1 MTTPP
6 QQTTFS
12 VYGALFKVDVRYQFI
27 AALGRGSY
35 GIVCSARDLV
45 TGEKVAIKRVSPMAR
60 KQNDAKHTL
69 REICLMQSLGAHPNV
84 VGVKNM
90 SVNVADDELYIV
102 MDFMDTDM
110 HRVIQSSQPLSE
122 SHYKFFL
129 HQILRGVKHLHD
141 NGVLHRDLKPGNI
154 LVTKNCQ
161 VKIADFGL
169 ARSVPKRTIS
179 KPRPA
184 SAGPTKKDTA
194 DSDWQPMTE
203 HVVTRWY
210 RAPELMLQP
219 DGQYNTGVDMW
230 SVGCIFAEILGRK
243 AFFPGKNFIHQLTLI
258 FDVIGTPCTND
269 VKKMKSTQAQR
280 FIKSLGKKAK
290 VPFRTLFPTASPDAI
305 DLLDKLLQFDPTA
318 RCTVDEALAHPYMQ
332 GIDKRYAYKDISVPA
347 GRLQM
352 PFESQNVSR
361 NDLVKLIQQ
370 EVNAFHANSVAPM
383 PTPTAASAAP
393 SDSIAPHA
401 TASTVLEQT
410 PAGLRT
416 IHALSRQCTA
426 QDTRAKETGRVT
438 CQNVD
443 LVKSM
448 LGATR
453 STPTSFNN
461 DVATFAHPPPPPNTP
476 PPRETQSGH
485 ANLPLTTQN
494 SDPPMNA
501 TLTSQRDSV
510 QVMGLTSLLPRTR
523 PTSAARAR
531 PIPPAT
537 QPSVLASHV
546 QPSAAASVA
555 TATTSSSSLTRP
567 TSAARTRPPVV
578 IPTHA
583 AADDQPAQSSSSSSS
598 DDDHSYAPR
607 PTGAAAP
614 RAPLA
619 ATSNTPSMR
628 PKSAPGRTALQKQ
641 SAPCVGSTASLIRS
655 TQRHR
660 KPSRNITG
668 ALPDGHANQ
677 LPEGQQD
684 NDIEPAKRGKKLTV
698 PVSPKFS
705 VMSWQKARPAT
716 AKHLSGGKTTAP
728 RGVKKR

>member
-35 GIVCSARDLV
+35 GIVWYVDIFIADGPACHSCDDCSSARDLV

-69 REICLMQSLGAHPNV
+69 REICLMQSLGAHPNVRVYNMVWHLMPTGQV

-332 GIDKRYAYKDISVPA
+332 GIDKRYAYKDISV
-347 GRLQM
+347 R
-352 PFESQNVSR
+352 
-361 NDLVKLIQQ
+361 K
-370 EVNAFHANSVAPM
+370 
-383 PTPTAASAAP
+383 
-393 SDSIAPHA
+393 
-401 TASTVLEQT
+401 
-410 PAGLRT
+410 
-416 IHALSRQCTA
+416 
-426 QDTRAKETGRVT
+426 
-438 CQNVD
+438 
-443 LVKSM
+443 
-448 LGATR
+448 
-453 STPTSFNN
+453 
-461 DVATFAHPPPPPNTP
+461 
-476 PPRETQSGH
+476 
-485 ANLPLTTQN
+485 
-494 SDPPMNA
+494 
-501 TLTSQRDSV
+501 
-510 QVMGLTSLLPRTR
+510 
-523 PTSAARAR
+523 
-531 PIPPAT
+531 
-537 QPSVLASHV
+537 
-546 QPSAAASVA
+546 
-555 TATTSSSSLTRP
+555 
-567 TSAARTRPPVV
+567 
-578 IPTHA
+578 
-583 AADDQPAQSSSSSSS
+583 SSS
-598 DDDHSYAPR
+598 DVVHS
-607 PTGAAAP
+607 
-614 RAPLA
+614 
-619 ATSNTPSMR
+619 N
-628 PKSAPGRTALQKQ
+628 
-641 SAPCVGSTASLIRS
+641 
-655 TQRHR
+655 
-660 KPSRNITG
+660 
-668 ALPDGHANQ
+668 
-677 LPEGQQD
+677 
-684 NDIEPAKRGKKLTV
+684 
-698 PVSPKFS
+698 
-705 VMSWQKARPAT
+705 SW
-716 AKHLSGGKTTAP
+716 
-728 RGVKKR
+728 V